1 MHKKQMKTGWPPGLL
16 QDDDRKLSR
25 WLASRPDARYQLRM
39 NMTKDKLIET
49 LKLAQDALYMATLPF
64 PIDEA
69 KTLRALHAVDD
80 ALDAMPLF
88 NDWPGGF
95 K

>member
-1 MHKKQMKTGWPPGLL
+1 MAHTGTN
-16 QDDDRKLSR
+16 S
-25 WLASRPDARYQLRM
+25 
-39 NMTKDKLIET
+39 MTKDKLIET
-49 LKLAQDALYMATLPF
+49 LKMAQDALYMATLPF

-69 KTLRALHAVDD
+69 KTQRALEAVDD

>member
-1 MHKKQMKTGWPPGLL
+1 MTDIHSCSYHCDKPECIKAQRDELR
-16 QDDDRKLSR
+16 DR
-25 WLASRPDARYQLRM
+25 LAQPEQGPTKEK
-39 NMTKDKLIET
+39 MTEA
-49 LKLAQDALYMATLPF
+49 LKLAQDALHMATLPF

-69 KTLRALHAVDD
+69 KTLKALHAVDD
-80 ALDAMPLF
+80 VLDAMPLF

>member
-1 MHKKQMKTGWPPGLL
+1 
-16 QDDDRKLSR
+16 
-25 WLASRPDARYQLRM
+25 
-39 NMTKDKLIET
+39 MTKDKLIEA

-69 KTLRALHAVDD
+69 KTQRALEAVDD

>member
-1 MHKKQMKTGWPPGLL
+1 
-16 QDDDRKLSR
+16 
-25 WLASRPDARYQLRM
+25 
-39 NMTKDKLIET
+39 MTKDKLIEA
-49 LKLAQDALYMATLPF
+49 LKLAQDALHMATLPF

-69 KTLRALHAVDD
+69 KTLKALHAVDD

-95 K
+95 E

>member
-1 MHKKQMKTGWPPGLL
+1 
-16 QDDDRKLSR
+16 
-25 WLASRPDARYQLRM
+25 
-39 NMTKDKLIET
+39 MTKDKLIET
-49 LKLAQDALYMATLPF
+49 LKMAQEALHMATLPF

-69 KTLRALHAVDD
+69 KTQRALEAVDD

-88 NDWPGGF
+88 NDWPGGWR

>member
-1 MHKKQMKTGWPPGLL
+1 
-16 QDDDRKLSR
+16 
-25 WLASRPDARYQLRM
+25 
-39 NMTKDKLIET
+39 MTKDEVINA
-49 LKLAQDALYMATLPF
+49 LKLAQDALHMATLPF

-69 KTLRALHAVDD
+69 KTQRALEAVDD